1 MPVLPNPVLPNPV
14 PTNPALPNPVPPNP
28 VSPNPVPLNPVRFV
42 TFREKEIMVQQ
53 MSGKCHFDDN
63 DSDIDGELSSIV

>member
-1 MPVLPNPVLPNPV
+1 MPVLLNPVHPNPVPPNPV
-14 PTNPALPNPVPPNP
+14 PTNPALPNPVPP
-28 VSPNPVPLNPVRFV
+28 NPVRFV